1 MITLPPMKQ
10 HIAFIFEEYDF
21 DPATGKITL
30 EYSLDHQISFIE
42 TLTIPLP
49 HPLPTSPSLDRAL
62 FSLHLSGGASY
73 YKTCCP
79 KHIEIKSGSLTEE
92 GAKFWN
98 ALYENGL
105 GEFFFKNNI
114 DFRGLINFP
123 SLTPTLTLTLPPNEQ
138 NSERPQRILVPVGGG
153 KDSLVTIE
161 MLKAQGFEV
170 TLLRMGHHPLIDRI
184 AETAGLP
191 LLTVDR
197 HLSPALFKL
206 NEQGALNGHVPITAY
221 LSFVAI
227 VVAMLHEFDAIV
239 LSNERS
245 ANFGNVQYLDREI
258 NHQWSKSVAFERM
271 LQAYLQESIGTDIAV
286 FSLLRPMSELG
297 IVQEFAKHPKYF
309 SLATSCN
316 KNWKILRNQS
326 VGFLPEDADGAAKHQ
341 SRSNGVLHG
350 GAMHRSEATGA
361 WCGSCPKCAF
371 VFALY
376 AAFIPKATTEKIF
389 GKNLFNDPSLE
400 PLYRELLGL
409 QGFKPF
415 ECVGTPDET
424 KAAFLLAHIRDD
436 LEDTVMMTMFIKEVL
451 PTISDPEKLIA
462 DSLKFSDDHAIPE
475 VFYSILTAAMEGRS
489 H

>member
-1 MITLPPMKQ
+1 MQQ
-10 HIAFIFEEYDF
+10 HTAFIFEKYHF
-21 DPATGKITL
+21 DPAEGKIEL
-30 EYSLDHQISFIE
+30 QYSLDGDVKFTE
-42 TLTIPLP
+42 TLLLP
-49 HPLPTSPSLDRAL
+49 APQRPAFAEATVGRPSAPAPSFDPAL
-62 FSLHLSGGASY
+62 FALHLAGGVSY

-79 KHIEIKSGSLTEE
+79 KHIEIKSGSLTEKE
-92 GAKFWN
+92 ASFWN
-98 ALYENGL
+98 TLYENGL
-105 GEFFFKNNI
+105 GEFFFKNKI
-114 DFRGLINFP
+114 DFRGLIHFP
-123 SLTPTLTLTLPPNEQ
+123 SLTPTPTLTLPQENQ
-138 NSERPQRILVPVGGG
+138 NSKNPRRILVPTGGG

-161 MLKAQGFEV
+161 MLKAQGFEI

-221 LSFVAI
+221 LSFVALI
-227 VVAMLHEFDAIV
+227 VAMLHDFDAVV

-245 ANFGNVQYLDREI
+245 ANFGNLQYLDREI
-258 NHQWSKSVAFERM
+258 NHQWSKSVEFERM
-271 LQAYLQESIGTDIAV
+271 LQNYLKESIDTEIEM
-286 FSLLRPMSELG
+286 FSLLRPLSELG
-297 IVQEFAKHPKYF
+297 IVQEFSKYPKYF

-316 KNWKILRNQS
+316 KNWKILKHQS
-326 VGFLPEDADGAAKHQ
+326 VGFVPGQDASPL
-341 SRSNGVLHG
+341 SR
-350 GAMHRSEATGA
+350 

-389 GKNLFNDPSLE
+389 GKNLFNDASLE

-424 KAAFLLAHIRDD
+424 KAAFLLAHKRGD
-436 LEDTVMMTMFIKEVL
+436 LEDTVMMQTFLKEVF
-451 PTISDPEKLIA
+451 PKISDPEKLIA
-462 DSLKFSDDHAIPE
+462 NSLKLSDDHAIPE
-475 VFYSILTAAMEGRS
+475 SFCFVCEPRDEVPLL
-489 H
+489 